1 MAPPDLL
8 RRYAICETFCH
19 SLIFF
24 DNNVREVYPSGKAA
38 CGAGPGKVDYWEK
51 RQHSRRECRENMAR
65 LMHTE
70 ILYLDPM
77 QAGLRHE
84 P

>member
-1 MAPPDLL
+1 MRNVLSQSD
-8 RRYAICETFCH
+8 
-19 SLIFF
+19 IFL
-24 DNNVREVYPSGKAA
+24 VIMSGRFTHQAKRA
-38 CGAGPGKVDYWEK
+38 CGAGAAKVDYWEK

-70 ILYLDPM
+70 ILCPGPM